1 MWSASAM
8 PPPVLTYHGPDGTT
22 PAAFQ
27 SASSLM
33 FVPESSPRETNAAA
47 ARAIVANAARAFGE
61 PLTRAGSLAGP
72 TTMNA
77 LCITR
82 ARDSPRP
89 FAMYASSAP
98 GACTSSTSASPRSP
112 IARAAPV
119 PTAIVFTWNPEA
131 FSNAGTRTSSK
142 PVSWVLVVV
151 AELGLHRRT
160 VGGAERVHRHP
171 LRGQLADQRVV
182 ELHHVDAL
190 AVGELRGIACNH
202 ALHVARELVPP
213 LRFGEEPVAAP
224 HVAAQ
229 AQVLL
234 HFEEPRELDVRQR
247 VLLAV
252 DDARLQ
258 RRVELAEVQR
268 RRRGADR
275 LEDVERH
282 AAVRRANLEAGQ
294 IVGSADRLG
303 AGRDLAHPVL
313 PDLVERVDPLRRDL
327 AAHVRTQL
335 AVERTERGA
344 GIGERVPDALDRRD
358 RDDAVENPAVERHD
372 LERTRSELLQHR
384 RVAAELI
391 VREDRDVEPPVGLL
405 ADGVPQV
412 FHRDAQGMVDRLIR
426 AGLAGEVGSPRRR
439 TDESDRRERCGGRR
453 DERTALRTDHAC
465 LRERRCQE
473 TRSRL
478 RRLGNPFGWLPL
490 NHRWPAYASS
500 RSATSWPCR
509 SAGCSSPISAPRS

>member
-151 AELGLHRRT
+151 AKMTAGAAFAAVAAKVNAASIAIAVSRRILNRPTLRELAGVRLHQIPGGVSELRLPALVVVAELGLHRRT

-229 AQVLL
+229 AQVLRSA
-234 HFEEPRELDVRQR
+234 EEPELEQPHVGR
-247 VLLAV
+247 LLAP
-252 DDARLQ
+252 
-258 RRVELAEVQR
+258 RRSGVVEQAP
-268 RRRGADR
+268 G
-275 LEDVERH
+275 
-282 AAVRRANLEAGQ
+282 RRAGRGYTQCLE
-294 IVGSADRLG
+294 VHRPP
-303 AGRDLAHPVL
+303 AH
-313 PDLVERVDPLRRDL
+313 
-327 AAHVRTQL
+327 
-335 AVERTERGA
+335 
-344 GIGERVPDALDRRD
+344 
-358 RDDAVENPAVERHD
+358 
-372 LERTRSELLQHR
+372 
-384 RVAAELI
+384 
-391 VREDRDVEPPVGLL
+391 
-405 ADGVPQV
+405 
-412 FHRDAQGMVDRLIR
+412 
-426 AGLAGEVGSPRRR
+426 
-439 TDESDRRERCGGRR
+439 RR
-453 DERTALRTDHAC
+453 DEAQRHADRQADLARDGGEHAQPRRPCDDEGQAQRLLQALEGGVRKH
-465 LRERRCQE
+465 
-473 TRSRL
+473 
-478 RRLGNPFGWLPL
+478 RLGSDGVV
-490 NHRWPAYASS
+490 HRQA
-500 RSATSWPCR
+500 RVTL
-509 SAGCSSPISAPRS
+509 AG